1 MKLSRFTAF
10 CLAQSLTLMFFALSP
25 TPAFA
30 DDPPAA
36 EDDLLDGDLDDLDG
50 DSSPA
55 PSAKPLPRGVA
66 APPPA
71 IKNEVDARVAELA
84 ARADALGD
92 ELFEELPRLPNAE
105 EEIRARIAEA
115 QQREKDLAQEVERL
129 SKQIQAKEE
138 KKSVIGY
145 GATVDLNKPSQPFER
160 LRGRPLRDDPFGRS
174 QFNWW
179 QSLLGQLGQNVKA
192 NLRGLS
198 QARINAL
205 KAEADSLALSQKP
218 AHRAYVN
225 LSVRRALEGSALG
238 RNLVRRSDPRLNDL
252 YRGRPQKGAATAQTN
267 KARKAANPLDLG
279 NSREQVRVELLP
291 RVRDPITG
299 LEKPIV
305 NLTLGDPPGGR

>member
-36 EDDLLDGDLDDLDG
+36 EDDLLDGDLDDLD
-50 DSSPA
+50 SAPA
-55 PSAKPLPRGVA
+55 PKAKPLPRGVA
-66 APPPA
+66 APPAA
-71 IKNEVDARVAELA
+71 IKNEIDARVAELA
-84 ARADALGD
+84 ARADDLGD
-92 ELFEELPRLPNAE
+92 ELFEELSRLANADD
-105 EEIRARIAEA
+105 EIKARIAEA
-115 QQREKDLAQEVERL
+115 EQREKDLAQEVERL
-129 SKQIQAKEE
+129 SKQIQDKKD

-145 GATVDLNKPSQPFER
+145 GAPVSLNKPSQPFER

-179 QSLLGQLGQNVKA
+179 QALLGQLGQNVKA

-205 KAEADSLALSQKP
+205 KVEADSLALGQKP

-225 LSVRRALEGSALG
+225 LSLRRAVEGSALG

-252 YRGRPQKGAATAQTN
+252 YRGRPQQGKAKTA
-267 KARKAANPLDLG
+267 KARSKAANPLDLG
-279 NSREQVRVELLP
+279 SSREQVRVELLP

>member
-10 CLAQSLTLMFFALSP
+10 CLAQSLTLMFFTLSA

-36 EDDLLDGDLDDLDG
+36 EDDLLDGDLDDLD
-50 DSSPA
+50 SAPA
-55 PSAKPLPRGVA
+55 PRREVLPRGVS

-84 ARADALGD
+84 ARADSLGD
-92 ELFEELPRLPNAE
+92 ELFEELARLPNADD
-105 EEIRARIAEA
+105 EIKARIAEA
-115 QQREKDLAQEVERL
+115 QQREKDLAKEVERL
-129 SKQIQAKEE
+129 SKQIQDEKE

-145 GATVDLNKPSQPFER
+145 GAPVALNKPSQPFER

-198 QARINAL
+198 QARINML

-225 LSVRRALEGSALG
+225 LSIRRAVEGSALG

-252 YRGRPQKGAATAQTN
+252 YRGRPQQGN
-267 KARKAANPLDLG
+267 KAQPSKASKAANPLDLG
-279 NSREQVRVELLP
+279 SSREQVRVELLP

>member
-1 MKLSRFTAF
+1 MKLSQIRAF
-10 CLAQSLTLMFFALSP
+10 CLAQSLTLLFFALSP

-50 DSSPA
+50 GAPA
-55 PSAKPLPRGVA
+55 ARSKPLPRGVA

-71 IKNEVDARVAELA
+71 IKNEVDARVAEIA

-92 ELFEELPRLPNAE
+92 ELFEELPRLPNADD
-105 EEIRARIAEA
+105 EIRARIAEA

-129 SKQIQAKEE
+129 SKQIQSKEE

-145 GATVDLNKPSQPFER
+145 GATVALNKPSQPFER

-179 QSLLGQLGQNVKA
+179 QALLGQLGQNVKA
-192 NLRGLS
+192 NLKGLS

-225 LSVRRALEGSALG
+225 LSLRRAVEGSALG

-252 YRGRPQKGAATAQTN
+252 YRGRPQAAQTDPTP
-267 KARKAANPLDLG
+267 KGRRAGNPLDLG
-279 NSREQVRVELLP
+279 SSREQVRVELLP